1 MAFLRA
7 SMAVWTTLAC
17 GLATA
22 SCAFAQQT
30 MASDPADGPE
40 SIRASERRIVKHFDF
55 DERRLGNL
63 EDVPMHWLHYRDN
76 GFPHFVRGRFD
87 FEVGHEDPPSFV
99 LELAGRSVA
108 YHYYASDI
116 PAKLASQYLIVGW
129 IKPEGLDHARAYV
142 SAYFLDR
149 DGNKIDESERF
160 SRMVGGVGGAS
171 RWNGVTVALP
181 GRYERARFIGIQAW
195 VVQPE
200 VWGDGKKDELQIYRQ
215 TIHGRAW
222 FDDITVYRLPRA
234 ELYTRVA
241 GNTFVPAELPRLLAE
256 VGDPDGEGIEARLE
270 VQAADGCV
278 ILSQPVPVQVFSS
291 DEPSVVDLGDLP
303 PGLYRASLTIESQRQ
318 ELIQRVLH
326 FARLAPLAGAWSG
339 GATGFGVDVG
349 RPPDAAV
356 DEVLALTGQLGIRRV
371 KLPVWQTATSAQV
384 LAADPEFE
392 RLLREL
398 VGQRMSVVA
407 TLASPPAGL
416 ARHYG
421 TLERSLLDILAGP
434 PDRWRPYLGLVVARY
449 ADVVS
454 QWQLGEDGDRQ
465 LMWDG
470 RLPVS
475 LTALR
480 SEMAKLVTNPEMVC
494 SWSAAHRL
502 PQDRLDAQFV
512 CLHVPPDVPP
522 ERISEQLS
530 DFRERIR
537 QPLWVTLGALD
548 AAQYQRLPRL
558 VDFAKRVVLARAAG
572 ADAVFAERPWVYR
585 SAGSR
590 RTVEPTEEYLV
601 YRTLASTLS
610 TSLPAGTM
618 YLGDTIRC
626 HIFDHGSKS
635 TLVVWSEQE
644 QPQTCRLWLGPDAR
658 QVDLWGRVSPLR
670 KAGSQQVVTVGPVPI
685 LLDRVDS
692 WVARLRASVSVSP
705 TEISSS
711 FQLHPFEISF
721 TNHRSESISGR
732 LELVGPQRWLLTPWQ
747 MRFALRPGEVYR
759 HELTMRFPYNET
771 AGPKVLT
778 ARLVI
783 DADQV
788 YELEVPTPLKLRL
801 EGIDVQTLPQ
811 FLDDRLVI
819 HQSITNRTLQPVN
832 FRATLTVPRRPPQ
845 RRPIA
850 ALQPG
855 QTVSKLYVFD
865 QPRALLGQDLHV
877 TLEEIQGRRVFNQ
890 VLQLQ

>member
-1 MAFLRA
+1 MTFLRA
-7 SMAVWTTLAC
+7 PTAVWTALVC
-17 GLATA
+17 GLVSA

-30 MASDPADGPE
+30 IASSLADEPE
-40 SIRASERRIVKHFDF
+40 DIRASERRIVKHFDF
-55 DERRLGNL
+55 DERQLGNL
-63 EDVPMHWLHYRDN
+63 EDVPMHWLHYQAN
-76 GFPHFVRGRFD
+76 GFPHFVKGRFD

-129 IKPEGLDHARAYV
+129 VKPEHLDHARAYV

-149 DGNKIDESERF
+149 DGNKIAESERF
-160 SRMVGGVGGAS
+160 SRMVGGADGGPQW
-171 RWNGVTVALP
+171 RRVTVALP

-195 VVQPE
+195 VAQPE
-200 VWGDGKKDELQIYRQ
+200 VWGSGKKHELQIYRQ

-234 ELYTRVA
+234 ELYTRAA
-241 GNTFVPAELPRLLAE
+241 GNAFAPASPPRILAE
-256 VGDPDGEGIEARLE
+256 VGDPDGEGIEARLD
-270 VQAADGCV
+270 VRAADGRV
-278 ILSQPVPVQVFSS
+278 ILSQPVPVQTLPS
-291 DEPSVVDLGDLP
+291 DEPSVVDMGDLS
-303 PGLYRASLTIESQRQ
+303 PGLYRASLTIESQGQ
-318 ELIQRVLH
+318 ELIRRVLH
-326 FARLAPLAGAWSG
+326 FACLAPLAGAWSG
-339 GATGFGVDVG
+339 GATEFGVDVG

-356 DEVLALTGQLGIRRV
+356 DAVLALTGQLGIRRV
-371 KLPVWQTATSAQV
+371 KLPVWQTATSEQV

-398 VGQRMSVVA
+398 VSQRMSVVA

-416 ARHYG
+416 AEHYG
-421 TLERSLLDILAGP
+421 TLERSLLDVLAGP
-434 PDRWRPYLGLVVARY
+434 PDFWRPYLGLVVARY

-454 QWQLGEDGDRQ
+454 QWQLGKDGDSQ

-470 RLPVS
+470 RLPAS
-475 LTALR
+475 LTTLR

-502 PQDRLDAQFV
+502 PQDHLDAQFV
-512 CLHVPPDVPP
+512 CLHVPADVPP

-530 DFRERIR
+530 DFRGRIN
-537 QPLWVTLGALD
+537 QPVWVTLAALD
-548 AAQYQRLPRL
+548 ASQYQRLPRL

-572 ADAVFAERPWVYR
+572 AEAVFAERPWVYR
-585 SAGSR
+585 SVGSR
-590 RTVEPTEEYLV
+590 PTVEPTEEYLV
-601 YRTLASTLS
+601 YRTLTSTLS

-644 QPQTCRLWLGPDAR
+644 QQQTCRLWLGPEAR
-658 QVDLWGRVSPLR
+658 QLDLWGRVSSL
-670 KAGSQQVVTVGPVPI
+670 KQVGSQQEVTVGPVPI

-705 TEISSS
+705 TEVPSS
-711 FQLHPFEISF
+711 FKLHPFEISF

-732 LELVGPQRWLLTPWQ
+732 LELIGPQRWLVTPWQ
-747 MRFALRPGEVYR
+747 MRFALRPGQTYR
-759 HELTMRFPYNET
+759 QELTMRFPYNET
-771 AGPKVLT
+771 AGAKVLT

-783 DADQV
+783 DADRI
-788 YELEVPTPLKLRL
+788 YELEVPTPLELRL

-819 HQSITNRTLQPVN
+819 RQSITNRTGQPVN
-832 FRATLTVPRRPPQ
+832 FRATVTVPRRPPQ

-865 QPRALLGQDLHV
+865 QPRALLGKDLHV